1 MQVDDWSV
9 GQRLAAHRKRRNLTQ
24 EQLAGLVGI
33 SLSLMKKIESGVRP
47 VTKFS
52 LLVRFAQALRIGD
65 MRDLTGVP
73 LPMVADGVHGHAMAD
88 SVRLAM
94 TEYVPRSD
102 DVPSLGQLAR
112 DVDST
117 WSAWQESSPWRYA
130 RVGQALPAL
139 IRDVRGAVAA
149 YEADD
154 RHQALAETAK
164 LYQLVRTWTK
174 RVGEHELSWLA
185 ADRAMNAALE
195 ADDPDLVGSCAWN
208 LAMILSAKGHTE
220 NASSVALVAI
230 EDMAHLIADAND
242 ARLAVWGGLHLLA
255 ATEAARSDKAAE
267 ADRLLHEASP
277 VADRL
282 GETNHFR
289 MVFGPTNVAL
299 HRLSTLVELGRT
311 RDALDTAESISV
323 NAVQAVERRITYY
336 LDSARC
342 YARLGNDL
350 AAIHMLQRLHAE
362 SPEEL
367 YYNSMARET
376 LRSLARNVKPSM
388 RNEIDPLLKA
398 AGFPD

>member
-1 MQVDDWSV
+1 MQINDWGV
-9 GQRLAAHRKRRNLTQ
+9 GQRIAAHRKRRNMTQ

-65 MRDLTGVP
+65 LRDLTGVP
-73 LPMVADGVHGHAMAD
+73 LAMVADGVHSHAMAD
-88 SVRLAM
+88 NVRLAM
-94 TEYVPRSD
+94 TEYAPRTD
-102 DVPSLGQLAR
+102 DVPALGILATGI
-112 DVDST
+112 DNT

-130 RVGQALPAL
+130 RVGQALPTL
-139 IRDVRGAVAA
+139 IRDVRVAVAA
-149 YEADD
+149 YGDD
-154 RHQALAETAK
+154 ERRTALAETAK

-195 ADDPDLVGSCAWN
+195 ADDPDLVGSGAWN

-220 NASSVALVAI
+220 NASAIALRAIENMTHLVA
-230 EDMAHLIADAND
+230 DADE

-255 ATEAARSDKAAE
+255 ATEAARADKAAE

-299 HRLSTLVELGRT
+299 HRLSTLVELGKT
-311 RDALDTAESISV
+311 RDALETAENISV
-323 NAVQAVERRITYY
+323 GAVQAVERRLTYY

-342 YARLGNDL
+342 YLRMGNNL
-350 AAIHMLQRLHAE
+350 AAIHMLQRLHGE
-362 SPEEL
+362 SSEEL
-367 YYNSMARET
+367 YYNSIARET
-376 LRSLARNVKPSM
+376 LRSLMQHAKPSM
-388 RNEIDPLLKA
+388 RGELDPLLKA
-398 AGFPD
+398 AGLPD

>member
-1 MQVDDWSV
+1 M
-9 GQRLAAHRKRRNLTQ
+9 
-24 EQLAGLVGI
+24 
-33 SLSLMKKIESGVRP
+33 
-47 VTKFS
+47 
-52 LLVRFAQALRIGD
+52 
-65 MRDLTGVP
+65 
-73 LPMVADGVHGHAMAD
+73 
-88 SVRLAM
+88 AM
-94 TEYVPRSD
+94 TEYATRSN
-102 DVPSLGQLAR
+102 DVPALGSLASSI
-112 DVDST
+112 DNT
-117 WSAWQESSPWRYA
+117 WSLWQESSPWRYA

-149 YEADD
+149 YEGDD
-154 RHQALAETAK
+154 RRQALGETAK

-195 ADDPDLVGSCAWN
+195 ADDPDLIGSGAWN

-220 NASSVALVAI
+220 NASSIALVAI
-230 EDMAHLIADAND
+230 EDMAHLIADASE

-255 ATEAARSDKAAE
+255 ASEAARSDKAAE

-277 VADRL
+277 VAERL
-282 GETNHFR
+282 GETNYFR

-311 RDALDTAESISV
+311 REALDTAESISV
-323 NAVQAVERRITYY
+323 NAVQAVERRLTYY

-350 AAIHMLQRLHAE
+350 AAIHMLQHLHAE
-362 SPEEL
+362 SPEEI

-376 LRSLARNVKPSM
+376 LRSLVRNAKPSM
-388 RNEIDPLLKA
+388 RSEMDPLLRA
-398 AGFPD
+398 AGLPD